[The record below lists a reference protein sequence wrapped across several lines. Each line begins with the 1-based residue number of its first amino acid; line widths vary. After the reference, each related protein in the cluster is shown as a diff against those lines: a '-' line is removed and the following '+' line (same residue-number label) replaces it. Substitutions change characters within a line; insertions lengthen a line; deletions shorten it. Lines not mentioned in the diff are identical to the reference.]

1 MPILLVILGALLIYL
16 PQLWVKYTINKHHKN
31 QADLPGTGGEL
42 AQHLVNKLGLDG
54 VKVVETEQ
62 GDHYDPQNKRVA
74 LSPETYRNKSLSAV
88 AIAAHE
94 VGHAIQDKNNDP
106 RMRIRTSL
114 AKLAAVVQKF
124 SSLAFILMPFAG
136 ILAKVP
142 ALFLG
147 LLLAALAGALTVAL
161 VQLANLPLEYDA
173 SFNQALP
180 ILVEG
185 EYITTEEVKP
195 VKSIL
200 RAAAFTYVA
209 AALTSLLSLRYWL
222 SLLRR

>member
-1 MPILLVILGALLIYL
+1 MPILLLILALALIYM
-16 PQLWVKYTINKHHKN
+16 PQLWVKYTINRYHKPLP
-31 QADLPGTGGEL
+31 DLPGNGGEL
-42 AQHLVNKLGLDG
+42 AQHLVNKLGLTG
-54 VKVVETEQ
+54 VEVVKTEQ
-62 GDHYDPQNKRVA
+62 GDHYDPENKRVA
-74 LSPETYRNKSLSAV
+74 LSPATYDNKSLSAI

-94 VGHAIQDKNNDP
+94 VGHAMQDKVNDP
-106 RMRIRTSL
+106 RMRVRTQL

-136 ILAKVP
+136 ILAKIP
-142 ALFLG
+142 AVFFA
-147 LLLAALAGALTVAL
+147 LLLAALAGALMVAL

-180 ILVEG
+180 ILIEG
-185 EYITTEEVKP
+185 EYITREEVKP